1 MIKKQL
7 MALPKQAATPRML
20 KLAAVNPP
28 KVRDERSWWDG
39 HITKTTVYRY
49 PLYLRC
55 IVQDGIAA
63 ISFYA
68 ADTLQLGGRKP
79 IYTLFVNKGK
89 DQFLTYSHTDEKWL
103 TAMLKNLSWPSYYYK
118 GGETWIST
126 ADRKRLQSYFGSTE
140 GVERTINEFQEG
152 VRQRQLLA
160 RQKRETDP
168 WDEEQKQVPELPKDW
183 LRWVDKVGIPEQFV
197 YYQYRRG
204 GAKTGYCSYCE
215 KEVPIV
221 GIPRHGKEGRCPC
234 CRHRIQYKALGR
246 VGFLVTGDYVVYL
259 LQKTACGFVL
269 REFKVWRRQCKG
281 EYLTPK
287 TNYHEIRRSFFTS
300 DGKQI
305 SAYEWGWYKRR
316 EVRWIGC
323 AILSSHSY
331 YWTHDGRVYGKTLP
345 QLMKSG
351 LSRTG
356 LKEYLADHAILD
368 PEDYLA
374 VYNRF
379 PRIEQLVKA
388 GLTGMVKECIRSTYD
403 YEQAICNKQ
412 AGSLKKAL
420 GLNGPQFKRLRE
432 NNGTIAFLRWLQ
444 FEALVKAAIPDKVI
458 LWMCEHD
465 VKPKDIE
472 FIIGRMNVVQV
483 YNYMRRQMF
492 VYHMNAREMLTT
504 WQDYL
509 NMAAGFH
516 YNVNEEIVYRAAKL
530 KKRHDELVRRSNHRD
545 TVSRAGQLLQKF
557 PHVDDICKT
566 LSEKYEYAGDVYTIL
581 APKSLVDII
590 EEGDTLHHCIA
601 SSDRYIERIERHESY
616 LLFLRKT
623 EDTQEAYYTMEVEP
637 NGTVRQIRTEYDKQN
652 KDIDDARAFLR
663 EWQGVVA
670 KRLNDTDRK
679 RAERSRVLREE
690 EFVQMRN
697 DQIKINHGDLAGKLL
712 VDVLTADLLEN
723 AA

>member
-1 MIKKQL
+1 MIKKEL
-7 MALPKQAATPRML
+7 MVLLNQVATPHMV
-20 KLAAVNPP
+20 KLAAANPP
-28 KVRDERSWWDG
+28 KVSDERRWWDG
-39 HITKTTVYRY
+39 HVVKTTEYRY
-49 PLYLRC
+49 PLYMRC
-55 IVQDGIAA
+55 IVKDGIAV

-79 IYTLFVNKGK
+79 IYTLFVNKAK
-89 DQFLTYSHTDEKWL
+89 DQFLTYSHTDEKWM
-103 TAMLKNLSWPSYYYK
+103 TAMLKNLSWPSYYYR
-118 GGETWIST
+118 GGMTWISST
-126 ADRKRLQSYFGSTE
+126 DKKRLQRYFDSTE
-140 GVERTINEFQEG
+140 GVERIVKEFQEG
-152 VRQRQLLA
+152 VRYRQLLA

-183 LRWVDKVGIPEQFV
+183 VRWVDKVGIREQYI

-215 KEVPIV
+215 KEVPIRGV
-221 GIPRHGKEGRCPC
+221 PRHGKSGRCPC

-246 VGFLVTGDYVVYL
+246 VGFLMTNDYIAYL

-287 TNYHEIRRSFFTS
+287 TNYLEIRRAFFTS

-305 SAYEWGWYKRR
+305 SAYAWGLYKQR
-316 EVRWIGC
+316 EERWIRCG
-323 AILSSHSY
+323 ILSSHNN
-331 YWTHDGRVYGKTLP
+331 YWLHNGRVYGRTLP

-356 LKEYLADHAILD
+356 LKEDLADHATLD

-388 GLTGMVKECIRSTYD
+388 GLPCMVKECMRNTYG
-403 YEQAICNKQ
+403 YGQAICNQQ
-412 AGSLKKAL
+412 AGSLKKAFGIN
-420 GLNGPQFKRLRE
+420 GLQFKRLRE
-432 NNGTIAFLRWLQ
+432 NNGTLDFLRWLR
-444 FEALVKAAIPDKVI
+444 FETLTETSIPDNVI
-458 LWMCEHD
+458 HWMCEH
-465 VKPKDIE
+465 KIEPQHIE
-472 FIIGRMNVVQV
+472 FIVDRMNAVQI
-483 YNYMRRQMF
+483 YNYMQRQMF
-492 VYHMNAREMLTT
+492 VYHMSACEMLTT

-509 NMAAGFH
+509 NMAASFD
-516 YNVNEEIVYRAAKL
+516 YNVNDEIVYRTAKL

-545 TVSRAGQLLQKF
+545 NVSRAEQLLQKF

-566 LSEKYEYAGDVYTIL
+566 LPEKYEYAGEIYTIL
-581 APKSLVDII
+581 APTSLVDII
-590 EEGDTLHHCIA
+590 EEGDALHHCIA

-623 EDTQEAYYTMEVEP
+623 KDTQEAYYTMEIEP
-637 NGTVRQIRTEYDKQN
+637 NGTVRQIRTMFDRQN
-652 KDIDDARAFLR
+652 SDIDDAREFLR
-663 EWQGVVA
+663 GWQ
-670 KRLNDTDRK
+670 KIISERLTARDIK
-679 RAERSRVLREE
+679 KSERSRLLREK
-690 EFVQMRN
+690 EFEQMRE
-697 DQIKINHGDLAGKLL
+697 DQVRIHTGDLAGKLL
-712 VDVLTADLLEN
+712 VEVLTADLME

>member
-1 MIKKQL
+1 MIKKEL
-7 MALPKQAATPRML
+7 LALPQQLASSRML
-20 KLAAVNPP
+20 KLAATNKP
-28 KVRDERSWWDG
+28 KILKERARWNGQVRE
-39 HITKTTVYRY
+39 TVSYRY
-49 PLYLRC
+49 PLYVRALIRS
-55 IVQDGIAA
+55 GIAA

-68 ADTLQLGGRKP
+68 ADTLRLGGRKP
-79 IYTLFVNKGK
+79 VYTLYVDKAK
-89 DQFLTYSHTDEKWL
+89 DQFLTYSHANEKWL
-103 TAMLKNLSWPSYYYK
+103 TSMLKNLSWPSYYYNS
-118 GGETWIST
+118 GETWIST
-126 ADRKRLQSYFGSTE
+126 ADRKRLQDYFASTE
-140 GVERTINEFQEG
+140 SITRTISEFQEG
-152 VRQRQLLA
+152 VRYRQLLA
-160 RQKRETDP
+160 KQKRETDP
-168 WDEEQKQVPELPKDW
+168 WDEVQKQVPPLPKDW
-183 LRWVDKVGIPEQFV
+183 LHWVDKVGIPKQFM

-215 KEVPIV
+215 KEVPIAGV
-221 GIPRHGKEGRCPC
+221 PRHNKEGVCPC

-246 VGFLVTGDYVVYL
+246 VGFLVTEDSYAYL
-259 LQKTACGFVL
+259 LQKTVCGFVM

-281 EYLTPK
+281 EYMTPK
-287 TNYHEIRRSFFTS
+287 TNYHEIRRAFFTS

-305 SAYEWGWYKRR
+305 SAYYWGWYKHRD
-316 EVRWIGC
+316 VRWIAC
-323 AILSSHSY
+323 CVLSTNNY
-331 YWTHDGRVYGKTLP
+331 YWPQNGRIYGKTLP
-345 QLMKSG
+345 QLMKNG

-356 LKEYLADHAILD
+356 LKEYLAANAVLD
-368 PEDYLA
+368 PEEYLA

-379 PRIEQLVKA
+379 PRIEQFVKA
-388 GLTGMVKECIRSTYD
+388 GLTGMAEECMRSTYK
-403 YEQAICNKQ
+403 YEDAICNQQ

-432 NNGTIAFLRWLQ
+432 NNGTLDYLHWLQ
-444 FEALVKAAIPDKVI
+444 FEFQTKAAIPDKVI
-458 LWMCEHD
+458 RWMCEHE
-465 VKPKDIE
+465 VKPKDIK

-492 VYHMNAREMLTT
+492 VYHMKAGEMLTT
-504 WQDYL
+504 WKDYL

-516 YNVNEEIVYRAAKL
+516 YNVNDEIIYRTAKL

-545 TVSRAGQLLQKF
+545 TVIRAGLLLQKF

-566 LSEKYEYAGDVYTIL
+566 LPEKYEYAGDVYTVL
-581 APKSLVDII
+581 APKSVMDII

-623 EDTQEAYYTMEVEP
+623 ADTQEAYYTMEVEP
-637 NGTVRQIRTEYDKQN
+637 NGTVRQIRTEYDRQN
-652 KDIDDARAFLR
+652 KDIADAQAFLR

-670 KRLNDTDRK
+670 KRLTDIDRK

-712 VDVLTADLLEN
+712 VDVLTADLLET

>member
-1 MIKKQL
+1 
-7 MALPKQAATPRML
+7 
-20 KLAAVNPP
+20 
-28 KVRDERSWWDG
+28 
-39 HITKTTVYRY
+39 
-49 PLYLRC
+49 
-55 IVQDGIAA
+55 
-63 ISFYA
+63 
-68 ADTLQLGGRKP
+68 
-79 IYTLFVNKGK
+79 
-89 DQFLTYSHTDEKWL
+89 
-103 TAMLKNLSWPSYYYK
+103 
-118 GGETWIST
+118 
-126 ADRKRLQSYFGSTE
+126 
-140 GVERTINEFQEG
+140 
-152 VRQRQLLA
+152 
-160 RQKRETDP
+160 
-168 WDEEQKQVPELPKDW
+168 
-183 LRWVDKVGIPEQFV
+183 
-197 YYQYRRG
+197 
-204 GAKTGYCSYCE
+204 
-215 KEVPIV
+215 
-221 GIPRHGKEGRCPC
+221 
-234 CRHRIQYKALGR
+234 
-246 VGFLVTGDYVVYL
+246 
-259 LQKTACGFVL
+259 
-269 REFKVWRRQCKG
+269 
-281 EYLTPK
+281 
-287 TNYHEIRRSFFTS
+287 
-300 DGKQI
+300 
-305 SAYEWGWYKRR
+305 
-316 EVRWIGC
+316 
-323 AILSSHSY
+323 
-331 YWTHDGRVYGKTLP
+331 
-345 QLMKSG
+345 MKSV

-356 LKEYLADHAILD
+356 LKEYLADHPVLD

-374 VYNRF
+374 VYNRI
-379 PRIEQLVKA
+379 PRIEQFVKA
-388 GLTGMVKECIRSTYD
+388 GLTGMVKECMRSTYN
-403 YEQAICNKQ
+403 YEQAICDKQ

-432 NNGTIAFLRWLQ
+432 NNGTLDFLRWLQ
-444 FEALVKAAIPDKVI
+444 FESLIKATIPDKVI
-458 LWMCEHD
+458 IWMCEHE
-465 VKPKDIE
+465 VKPKHIE
-472 FIIGRMNVVQV
+472 FIIDRMNVVQV
-483 YNYMRRQMF
+483 YKYMRRQMF

-581 APKSLVDII
+581 APKSRVDII